1 MIIGMIVGFP
11 ILLGFLQE
19 YRAERTIATVR
30 KMTARVA
37 RVLRGSTETEGPARD
52 LVPGDLLLLGSFGTS
67 LI

>member
-37 RVLRGSTETEGPARD
+37 RVLRGSTETEGPRD